1 MKWFQINQPRTDSG
15 AFRIFV
21 TEHNG
26 KKIFFSHLW
35 KSGYLKIL
43 LLEASRTSKVLE
55 IEGLLGLLAELL
67 CLLSLTELLI
77 LTGLLPT
84 KCLSLNLRL
93 TKLLLLLLRR
103 ELLARLLEL
112 LELGPPAPRLLLLL
126 LGPRVP
132 ELVQRV
138 PELRRVEECVDSV
151 DEGLEESS

>member
-1 MKWFQINQPRTDSG
+1 M
-15 AFRIFV
+15 
-21 TEHNG
+21 
-26 KKIFFSHLW
+26 
-35 KSGYLKIL
+35 

-67 CLLSLTELLI
+67 CLLGLTELLS
-77 LTGLLPT
+77 LTGLPT
-84 KCLSLNLRL
+84 KCLSLDLRL

-112 LELGPPAPRLLLLL
+112 LELRPAAPRLLLLLL

-138 PELRRVEECVDSV
+138 PEL
-151 DEGLEESS
+151 